1 MHDFLMRRYERLF
14 DDGGMGA
21 GGGGGDS
28 GDQGGGGEQNAGAG
42 ADQGGGGQSWKAPDG
57 LPPELLGTSADET
70 LTKVMGAYTEL
81 DKRASGLRE
90 KLSKLPAAPGKP
102 EEYAFDP
109 GDDLKD
115 YFGDLT
121 DSPVFKTAKQ
131 AAHKHGMSQ
140 DQFAGF
146 IADTYGPLAKEGL
159 LLKPYDPK
167 TEVQSFMTATGLD
180 AKAAS
185 TQLDANLVFAK
196 GISEQLPV
204 PDSLKADVQAQLL
217 ALTDTAVGN
226 ALLSAISARFNDIG
240 IGVGGDGGGQGELT
254 DADLKKLSA
263 DPRIDP
269 NNRGHKDPN
278 MRFDEGLRA
287 RYDAAYMKRSRG
299 K

>member
-1 MHDFLMRRYERLF
+1 MHDFLMRRFERLL
-14 DDGGMGA
+14 DDGGMG
-21 GGGGGDS
+21 GGGGGD
-28 GDQGGGGEQNAGAG
+28 GGGQGAGGEQNGGAG
-42 ADQGGGGQSWKAPDG
+42 GDQGGGGQSWKAPDG

-90 KLSKLPAAPGKP
+90 KLSKLPAAPAKAD
-102 EEYAFDP
+102 EYAFQP
-109 GDDLKD
+109 ADDLKD

-121 DSPVFKTAKQ
+121 QDPVFNAAKQ

-140 DQFAGF
+140 EQFAGF
-146 IADTYGPLAKEGL
+146 ISETFGPLAKEGL

-167 TEVQSFMTATGLD
+167 VEVQSFMTATGMD

-185 TQLDANLVFAK
+185 AQLDANLVFAK
-196 GISEQLPV
+196 GISEQLQV

-226 ALLSAISARFNDIG
+226 ALLTAISGRFNDIG
-240 IGVGGDGGGQGELT
+240 IGVGGDGNGQGELT

-269 NNRGHKDPN
+269 TNRDHKDPN
-278 MRFDEGLRA
+278 MRFDPQLRE
-287 RYDAAYMKRSRG
+287 RYDAAYQKRSRG